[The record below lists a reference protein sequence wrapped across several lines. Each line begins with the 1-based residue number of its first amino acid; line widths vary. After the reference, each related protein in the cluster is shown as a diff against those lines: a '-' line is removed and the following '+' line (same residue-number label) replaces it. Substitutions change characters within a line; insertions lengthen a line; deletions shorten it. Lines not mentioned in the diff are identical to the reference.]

1 MERQYYVETEN
12 QTSQTSSRLEAQQ
25 IAAEWA
31 RRGYDVTT
39 VVVDV
44 TDDYVETT
52 EVAETAS
59 AVNQPARRRSP
70 RA

>member
-52 EVAETAS
+52 EVVETAS

>member
-44 TDDYVETT
+44 TDDSVETT

-59 AVNQPARRRSP
+59 AANQPARRRGP

>member
-31 RRGYDVTT
+31 RRGYEVTT

>member
-12 QTSQTSSRLEAQQ
+12 QTSQTSSRLEAQR

-31 RRGYDVTT
+31 RRGYEVTT

-44 TDDYVETT
+44 SDDSVETT
-52 EVAETAS
+52 ETTAT
-59 AVNQPARRRSP
+59 APAKN
-70 RA
+70 

>member
-12 QTSQTSSRLEAQQ
+12 QTSQTSSRLEAQR

-31 RRGYDVTT
+31 RRGYEVTT

-44 TDDYVETT
+44 TDDSVETT
-52 EVAETAS
+52 ETTAT
-59 AVNQPARRRSP
+59 APAKN
-70 RA
+70 

>member
-44 TDDYVETT
+44 TDDSVETT